1 MKKSVL
7 LQPGGEVVVL
17 QCGGKGAV
25 LQGGSK
31 GAAGPAVAL
40 HCGGLRF
47 ATTALR
53 CSGPGP
59 SGKTRCVR
67 CAHCAQTLAASQR
80 LMRAGALAL
89 DLPLL
94 GAAEA
99 HHRRPGRA
107 SATPLV
113 EREQIAT
120 RYRAKQ
126 PRAAL
131 PATSRGAVDLSR
143 RAPQLLAER
152 RAVLGGGAV
161 CVGEKPSPDRVD
173 PCGSTSA
180 WRGPSRMQARRRRHA
195 VGAQR
200 ALRHLTRCD
209 CLSVAP
215 KGRAAS
221 FATRPRAEH
230 RSGVGAQRRPT
241 QPAPPPG
248 SARHDA
254 PPSPSPLHSLPPN
267 TAAASAVKYVI
278 PTEAC

>member
-1 MKKSVL
+1 MHHL
-7 LQPGGEVVVL
+7 AFLQRGG
-17 QCGGKGAV
+17 
-25 LQGGSK
+25 K

-67 CAHCAQTLAASQR
+67 CALCAQTLAASQR
-80 LMRAGALAL
+80 LMRASALAL
-89 DLPLL
+89 NPPLL

-107 SATPLV
+107 FATPLV
-113 EREQIAT
+113 AREQIST
-120 RYRAKQ
+120 RNRTRQ

-131 PATSRGAVDLSR
+131 SATSRGAVGSSCR
-143 RAPQLLAER
+143 PPQLLAER
-152 RAVLGGGAV
+152 RAVPGGGAV

-195 VGAQR
+195 VGARSAHQK
-200 ALRHLTRCD
+200 LTRCD
-209 CLSVAP
+209 CLSAESAAN
-215 KGRAAS
+215 AAS
-221 FATRPRAEH
+221 FATRPLAEH

-248 SARHDA
+248 TARRDA
-254 PPSPSPLHSLPPN
+254 QRLDTRLSTGPLN
-267 TAAASAVKYVI
+267 R